1 MSICGDSTQ
10 NISMKTDVSETY
22 SSYEYQVGG
31 SLRINAPSYVVRHGD
46 SQLYQALLRGDFSY
60 VLNTRQMGKSSLRV
74 RIKNRLQQEG
84 YRCACLD
91 LTSIGSETTTPTQW
105 HKGVIWELWRGFNLI
120 GKVNLKAW
128 WAEQDD
134 FSPIQRLDHF
144 IQDIL
149 LKSIPSQPIVIFIDE
164 IDSVLGLPFAVDDF
178 WALIRFCYNQR
189 AENREYNRLTFAL
202 FGVTTPSELIQAKE
216 STPFNIGVAIELR
229 GFQPHEIKPLIGG
242 LKGSFTYVQD
252 ILEEILYWT
261 GGQPFL
267 TQKLCQMVVRE
278 TPPSLTPETVP
289 QWIERLV
296 RSQIIDHWETQDEPE
311 HLRTIRNRL
320 LRNEANTPR
329 ILGCYLEILQQGQ
342 IPLDNSLEQR
352 ELLLSGVVEKRG
364 SRLRVRNP
372 IYEMVF
378 NRDWLNQQL
387 DHLRPYGLLLQAWV
401 KSQYQDELKL
411 LRGQNLAEAKNWA
424 RDHRLSDLDYQFLAA
439 SETCDRRES
448 QQKLEAERLKETQ
461 RRVKA
466 QKRLIGVISFALLLC
481 CGLVWLALSQYRQ
494 ATLNEIRAIARSS
507 QGYSIS
513 EQGLEALMTA
523 IKAKRKLQKLGT
535 KNKEIEQ
542 EVERALGKAV
552 YGALEFNRF
561 TGHQDGVWGVDITKD
576 GETLVTGSWDQTLK
590 LWQRNG
596 KLLKTLSDHKNRVY
610 KVKFSHN
617 NQLIASASIDRTIKL
632 WTIDGQLL
640 RTLVTHKPVY
650 DVSFSPDDQTLIAAT
665 GNNIQVW
672 TVEGKLLKQL
682 RGHKAEVYDVEF
694 SHNGQFFL
702 SSGKDHSIKLWTK
715 NGQLLKTIQ
724 DHNNTVWE
732 VEWSEDDSYFL
743 SASEDGTIKKW
754 NLDGTL
760 IQSILAHTSAVM
772 DVEFVPQRK
781 VFFSVGED
789 QTIKIWSIEGELID
803 TFEGHRDGIL
813 DLAIDAKREFWVSA
827 SWDKTIK
834 LWQPNKPLWLH
845 YLEHQAEIRGIAF
858 TPDQNHVVT
867 ASRDHTL
874 KLWNPKQDTIIP
886 LRDHTDGVSA
896 VFYSPDGQFFASASR
911 DETVRLWNNTG
922 QNFRTLK
929 GHTDWILT
937 VAISPDS
944 QLIASGGLDKT
955 IKLWHKDGTL
965 MNTITGHSRGV
976 LDIAFSPDGKYLVS
990 SSSDQTIKIWRL
1002 DGSLV
1007 RTIRGHK
1014 GPVRSVAISTDGT
1027 KIVSGS
1033 RDTTVKLWSWSGE
1046 LLHTLKEH
1054 QERVWAVAFHPKDE
1068 MIASGSDDGSVRFWS
1083 FDGQLIKTLYSYNSM
1098 IRSIAFSLDGEQLA
1112 VGSRENMLILWDL
1125 KEVLA
1130 LNELSY
1136 GCAWI
1141 KDYLQFNAELSKS
1154 ERRIC
1159 EGIK

>member
-1 MSICGDSTQ
+1 MQ
-10 NISMKTDVSETY
+10 TDVNQTN

-46 SQLYQALLRGDFSY
+46 SQLYQALLGGEFSY

-74 RIKNRLQQEG
+74 RIKNRLQQQG
-84 YRCACLD
+84 YRCASLD
-91 LTSIGSETTTPTQW
+91 LTSIGSETTTPIQW
-105 HKGVIWELWRGFNLI
+105 YKGVIWELWRGFNLI

-128 WAEQDD
+128 WSEQAD

-189 AENREYNRLTFAL
+189 AENRDYHRLTFAL
-202 FGVTTPSELIQAKE
+202 FGVATPSELIQAKE
-216 STPFNIGVAIELR
+216 RTPFNIGTAIELR

-267 TQKLCQMVVRE
+267 TQKLCEMVLAE

-311 HLRTIRNRL
+311 HLRTIRDRL
-320 LRNEANTPR
+320 LSNEANTGR
-329 ILGCYLEILQQGQ
+329 ILSHYLEILQQGQ
-342 IPLDNSLEQR
+342 IPLENSLEER

-364 SRLRVRNP
+364 SCLRVRNP

-378 NRDWLNQQL
+378 NRYWVNQQL
-387 DHLRPYGLLLQAWV
+387 DRLRPYGSLLQAWV
-401 KSQYQDELKL
+401 QSQYQDESRL
-411 LRGQNLAEAKNWA
+411 LRGQALLEAKNWA
-424 RDHRLSDLDYQFLAA
+424 QDHRLSDLDYQFLAA
-439 SETCDRRES
+439 SETCDRKES
-448 QQKLEAERLKETQ
+448 QQKLEAERLKETEG
-461 RRVKA
+461 RVKA
-466 QKRLIGVISFALLLC
+466 QKRLIAVISFALLVS
-481 CGLVWLALSQYRQ
+481 CGLIWLAVNQYRQ
-494 ATLNEIRAIARSS
+494 AALNEIQAIARSS
-507 QGYSIS
+507 QGYLIS
-513 EQGLEALMTA
+513 EQGINALMAA
-523 IKAKRKLQKLGT
+523 IKAKRKLERLQKLEVRDGET
-535 KNKEIEQ
+535 EQ
-542 EVERALGKAV
+542 EVKIALGKAV

-561 TGHQDGVWGVDITKD
+561 TGHQDGVWGIDISKD
-576 GETLVTGSWDQTLK
+576 RETLVTASWDHTLK

-596 KLLKTLSDHKNRVY
+596 KLFKTLFGHTNRVY

-617 NQLIASASIDRTIKL
+617 GQLIASASIDQTIKL
-632 WTIDGQLL
+632 WTIEGELL
-640 RTLVTHKPVY
+640 RTLVTHEPVY
-650 DVSFSPDDQTLIAAT
+650 DVTFSPDDQTLIAAT

-672 TVEGKLLKQL
+672 TVEGKLLNIL
-682 RGHKAEVYDVEF
+682 RGHSAEVYDVEF

-702 SSGKDHSIKLWTK
+702 SSSKDQLIKLWNK
-715 NGQLLKTIQ
+715 DGQLLKTFQ

-732 VEWSEDDSYFL
+732 VEWSEDDRYFL
-743 SASEDGTIKKW
+743 SASEDGTIKQW

-760 IQSILAHTSAVM
+760 VQTIFAHPSAVM

-781 VFFSVGED
+781 VFFSAGED
-789 QTIKIWSIEGELID
+789 QTIKLWSVEGELID
-803 TFEGHRDGIL
+803 AFEGHQDGVL
-813 DLAIDAKREFWVSA
+813 DLAIDPDRKFWVSA
-827 SWDKTIK
+827 SWDKTVK
-834 LWQPNKPLWLH
+834 LWKSNKPLWIH
-845 YLEHQAEIRGIAF
+845 FLEHKAEIRGIAF
-858 TPDQNHVVT
+858 SPDQTHVVT

-874 KLWNPKQDTIIP
+874 KLWNPQQNTIIP

-896 VFYSPDGQFFASASR
+896 VVYSPDGQFFASGSR
-911 DETVRLWNNTG
+911 DETVKLWNNKG
-922 QNFRTLK
+922 ENFRTLK

-944 QLIASGGLDKT
+944 QLIASGGLDKK

-965 MNTITGHSRGV
+965 IKTITGHFRGV
-976 LDIAFSPDGKYLVS
+976 LDIAFSPDGQYLVS
-990 SSSDQTIKIWRL
+990 GSSDHTIKIWRL

-1007 RTIRGHK
+1007 RTLRGHEA
-1014 GPVRSVAISTDGT
+1014 PVRTVAISPDGS

-1033 RDTTVKLWSWSGE
+1033 RDTTVKLWNWSGS
-1046 LLHTLKEH
+1046 LLHTLNEH
-1054 QERVWAVAFHPKDE
+1054 QERVWAVAFSPNGE
-1068 MIASGSDDGSVRFWS
+1068 MIASGSDDGTVKFWDL
-1083 FDGQLIKTLYSYNSM
+1083 DGQLIKTLYGYSSM
-1098 IRSIAFSLDGEQLA
+1098 VRSIAFSPDGQQLA

-1130 LNELSY
+1130 LDELRY

-1141 KDYLQFNAELSKS
+1141 QDYLKFNATLSES
-1154 ERRIC
+1154 DRRIC
-1159 EGIK
+1159 DGINQ